1 MIVQKKGWGGKVDL
15 SRMVRTQVK
24 QELLLQSVLQFYYR
38 ALFPI
43 LKNKGEQLA
52 MIQKAKSTSSSNLA
66 QDSS

>member
-1 MIVQKKGWGGKVDL
+1 MIIQKKGWEGRVDL
-15 SRMVRTQVK
+15 SRMVRTPVK
-24 QELLLQSVLQFYYR
+24 QGLLLQSVLQFYYR

-52 MIQKAKSTSSSNLA
+52 MIQKAKSTPSSNLV

>member
-1 MIVQKKGWGGKVDL
+1 MIIQKKGWEGRVEL
-15 SRMVRTQVK
+15 SRMVRTPVK
-24 QELLLQSVLQFYYR
+24 QGLLLQSVLQFYYR

-52 MIQKAKSTSSSNLA
+52 MIQKAKSTPSSNLA